1 MKEHGTMDQFDGPT
15 LDRPTPAGVRI
26 GIDVGGTFT
35 DFVLSD
41 PRDGRLA
48 FFKEP
53 STPDEPSRALLTG
66 LRSLLDRE
74 GLQPADVGALMHG
87 TTIGLNA
94 IIQRRGARIG
104 LIVTRGFRDILEIAR
119 CRMPSSFDFH
129 ATKEAPL
136 VPRAR
141 IVEIGARMTPLGIVT
156 EAPDMAEIAHVA
168 AELRRLD
175 LDAAALVTLNG
186 YADPAVEQDL
196 ARAISTAAGG
206 LNITSAAAIWPE
218 IREYER
224 TLVACLNAYI
234 QPLMRR
240 YFDGLVAGLAEQG
253 VTAPLLVT
261 ASNGGSLSVA
271 SALARP
277 VETILSGPASGVM
290 AAVRLAKAAGTG
302 GIITFDMGGTSS
314 DIAVATSDTPE
325 LATRT
330 DIGGLPLVLPVVDV
344 SAIGAGGGS
353 IIWVDP
359 HGMLKVGPQSAGAAP
374 GPVSYR
380 RGGTEPAVTDCY
392 LTLGYID
399 PAGFLGGRM
408 PLDATA
414 ARDALAA
421 VGARIGLTGS
431 PEDVAA
437 QTADGALAVTTASM
451 ASALYKTLA
460 ERGLDPRG
468 FALLPFG
475 GAGPTHANRLAEEA
489 DIPHV
494 IVPPAAGTFC
504 ALGAAGADLRR
515 DFVRSLRL
523 PLTAETGPLL
533 RDTFAALQAEGGQWL
548 DAENEPGRPR
558 RFERGA
564 DLRYKGQA
572 YELRVTLGDDLSE
585 AAVTEAFHR
594 EHDRIYGFRDA
605 GAVVEIG
612 TVRLAAIGPAD
623 PLAMPVAEARAA
635 APQPKGQ
642 RRIFHRSG
650 WAQAAVHDRRSL
662 GNGATLQGPAIIEQ
676 EDTTTIVL
684 PGWTA
689 HVDGHGNLHLQRQAQ

>member
-1 MKEHGTMDQFDGPT
+1 MDQLPG
-15 LDRPTPAGVRI
+15 AGVRI

-53 STPDEPSRALLTG
+53 STPDDPSRALLVG
-66 LRSLLDRE
+66 LNALLERE
-74 GLQPADVGALMHG
+74 GLRATDVGALMHG

-119 CRMPSSFDFH
+119 SRMPSSFDFH

-141 IVEIGARMTPLGIVT
+141 IVEIGARLNARGEVT
-156 EAPDMAEIAHVA
+156 EAPDADEIARVA
-168 AELRRLD
+168 AALRALD
-175 LDAAALVTLNG
+175 LDAAALVTVNG
-186 YADPAVEQDL
+186 YANPAFELDL
-196 ARAISTAAGG
+196 CQALSQQAGG
-206 LNITSAAAIWPE
+206 LDITSAAAIWPE

-234 QPLMRR
+234 QPLMQR
-240 YFDGLVAGLAEQG
+240 YFDGLLAGLAERG
-253 VTAPLLVT
+253 VGAPLLVT
-261 ASNGGSLSVA
+261 ASNGGSLSVG
-271 SALARP
+271 SAAARP
-277 VETILSGPASGVM
+277 VDTILSGPASGVM
-290 AAVRLAKAAGTG
+290 AAVRLAKAAGTA

-314 DIAVATSDTPE
+314 DIAVATGDTPE

-353 IIWVDP
+353 IVWVDP
-359 HGMLKVGPQSAGAAP
+359 HGLLKVGPQSAGAAP

-380 RGGTEPAVTDCY
+380 RGGTEPTVTDCY
-392 LTLGYID
+392 LTLGYVD

-408 PLDATA
+408 PLDADA
-414 ARDALAA
+414 ARQALAR
-421 VGARIGLTGS
+421 VGAAIGLEGS
-431 PEDVAA
+431 VEDVAA
-437 QTADGALAVTTASM
+437 VTADGALAVTTAGM

-494 IVPPAAGTFC
+494 VIPPAAGTFC

-515 DFVRSLRL
+515 DFVRSLRM
-523 PLTAETGPLL
+523 PLTEETAPVLAEA
-533 RDTFAALQAEGGQWL
+533 FAALEAEGGLWL
-548 DAENEPGRPR
+548 DAEDGVGKPR
-558 RFERGA
+558 RFARGA
-564 DLRYKGQA
+564 DMRYRGQA
-572 YELRVTLGDDLSE
+572 YELRVNLGEDLDR
-585 AAVTEAFHR
+585 AAVIEAFQR
-594 EHDRIYGFRDA
+594 EHERIYGFRD
-605 GAVVEIG
+605 GEAVVEVG
-612 TVRLAAIGPAD
+612 TVRLAAIGPTP
-623 PLAMPVAEARAA
+623 PLQTPVVAERP
-635 APQPKGQ
+635 APEPKGV
-642 RRIFHRSG
+642 RRIFHKGAWTEAMVFDR
-650 WAQAAVHDRRSL
+650 AAL
-662 GNGATLQGPAIIEQ
+662 GAGSVLTGPAVVEQ
-676 EDTTTIVL
+676 DDTTSIVL

-689 HVDGHGNLHLQRQAQ
+689 ITDLAGNLHLQRQAQ